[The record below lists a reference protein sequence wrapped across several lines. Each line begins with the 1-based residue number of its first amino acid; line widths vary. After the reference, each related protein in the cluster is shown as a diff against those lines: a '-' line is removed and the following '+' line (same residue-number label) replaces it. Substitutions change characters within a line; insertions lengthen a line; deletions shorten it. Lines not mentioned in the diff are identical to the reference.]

1 MQPLYL
7 LNILDWYSVGDP
19 LAHKSSNTVL
29 LQARALLA
37 VSWLWSEARGLA
49 YGIPLIFEVFSENIY
64 RDLRTITTAR
74 ISLSQS
80 LHHTTPQV
88 FKSNCETSLNTH
100 VRSAIYH
107 RFKNSLIRKFRL
119 KMSII
124 VIIRGEK
131 SRNLSKLSVLL
142 FSTTYSM
149 IIKKK
154 SRNLSF

>member
-1 MQPLYL
+1 MSA
-7 LNILDWYSVGDP
+7 NFILSG
-19 LAHKSSNTVL
+19 VL
-29 LQARALLA
+29 VLA

-64 RDLRTITTAR
+64 RDLRTKTTAR
-74 ISLSQS
+74 ISLLQS

-149 IIKKK
+149 IIKKNHETFP
-154 SRNLSF
+154 SDPFWCV